1 MFLYSITL
9 VPLSEELQAADPGI
23 LTPFYADDVAFDRST
38 RRSAEL
44 LKMLMERGSDWGYF
58 TKTSKLLFTA
68 DTPGQKDSDKREF
81 AAEGPDLYFV

>member
-1 MFLYSITL
+1 MVLYSITL

-44 LKMLMERGSDWGYF
+44 LKMLMERGSD
-58 TKTSKLLFTA
+58 
-68 DTPGQKDSDKREF
+68 
-81 AAEGPDLYFV
+81 